1 MFANNSYA
9 KVWKIFPKEKPEQK
23 FTMIQLSTSKKNKQT
38 NKYETDFS
46 GYVRLIGKAEEK
58 APELQAEDRI
68 QLLNT
73 GVTNKYDKE
82 TKKTTTSFLCFE
94 FNIES
99 GSKSNDNKGDEW
111 VKVDEIPDNEL
122 PFAD

>member
-1 MFANNSYA
+1 MFANNSYG

-46 GYVRLIGKAEEK
+46 GFVRLIGDAEKKAETLE
-58 APELQAEDRI
+58 ADDRI
-68 QLLNT
+68 KLLNV

-82 TKKTTTSFLCFE
+82 TRKTTTNHLCFDFE
-94 FNIES
+94 IASENK
-99 GSKSNDNKGDEW
+99 SKSSDSEW
-111 VKVDEIPDNEL
+111 VKTDDIPDNEL

>member
-23 FTMIQLSTSKKNKQT
+23 FTMIQVSTSKKNKQT

-46 GYVRLIGKAEEK
+46 GYVRLIGDAEKK
-58 APELQAEDRI
+58 APDLQAEDRI
-68 QLLNT
+68 KLLNI

-82 TKKTTTSFLCFE
+82 SRKTTTNYLCFDFE
-94 FNIES
+94 PSENK
-99 GSKSNDNKGDEW
+99 SKSNDSEW
-111 VKVDEIPDNEL
+111 VKTDDIPDSEL

>member
-23 FTMIQLSTSKKNKQT
+23 FTMIQVSTSKKNKQT

-46 GYVRLIGKAEEK
+46 GYVRLIGDAEKK
-58 APELQAEDRI
+58 APDLQAEDRI
-68 QLLNT
+68 KLLNI

-82 TKKTTTSFLCFE
+82 SRKTTTNHLCFDFE
-94 FNIES
+94 PSENK
-99 GSKSNDNKGDEW
+99 SKSNDSEW
-111 VKVDEIPDNEL
+111 VKTDDIPDSEL

>member
-23 FTMIQLSTSKKNKQT
+23 FTMIQVSTSKKNKQT

-68 QLLNT
+68 KMLNT
-73 GVTNKYDKE
+73 GVTNRYDKE
-82 TKKTTTSFLCFE
+82 TKKTTTNFLCFE
-94 FNIES
+94 FDIEG